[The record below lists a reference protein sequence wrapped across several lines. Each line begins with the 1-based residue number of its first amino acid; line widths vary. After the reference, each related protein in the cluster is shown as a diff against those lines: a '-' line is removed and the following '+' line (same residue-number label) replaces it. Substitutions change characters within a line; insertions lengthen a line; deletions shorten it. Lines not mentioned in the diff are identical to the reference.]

1 MTQQSRLR
9 ARILKR
15 GVSLLVAGT
24 MLSGCADFTYRRQ
37 GPESAPII
45 QGPAVSNNSTLLEPV
60 YACYRDLVHAADVK
74 RGGTGPLEISVGEV
88 RDYTGKSSINEGAN
102 VTQGSTLMVMS
113 ALGRLDPVVRLHER
127 FDPRVAELEL
137 IYGDKRQLGD
147 GRPYAVPAG
156 PQGQL
161 QRVPWTP
168 YLGGTIMSS
177 RYYIVGGITE
187 LNWNVNSGG
196 IAAKVNQI
204 GPTIRTYNA
213 SVGIDLRIVDTKS
226 LVVLHAVT
234 LQKQVTGHEV
244 DANVFSFFGN
254 RLFDISTGTK
264 NDEPIQLAIR
274 TTLELGV
281 LELLASVSGVSAE
294 PCLASAVDAGIVS
307 TSYKASV
314 PMATP
319 SPQAPFG
326 PAPMQPES
334 PILTP
339 PPAPRAAMRGV
350 APAPTVAAPIAPRS
364 PDAARPDA
372 SMRPALP
379 SYLQGPQML
388 PPPGSLSSQPG
399 GASPTPAPMFTP
411 QTDPAPDPQKQSTPG
426 TAPASS
432 NILGGSTPASPAA
445 SGKIADPSPAPSPAP
460 SAAPAGPVQ
469 TLGSNSSGRASP
481 DGSLLSNLRLAAS
494 DAATPGPDTAAAKS
508 SGGVLLTMLGSL

>member
-24 MLSGCADFTYRRQ
+24 MLSGCAEFTYRRQ

-60 YACYRDLVHAADVK
+60 YACYRDLLNAADAK
-74 RGGTGPLEISVGEV
+74 RGASGPLELSVGEV

-307 TSYKASV
+307 TSYKAAV
-314 PMATP
+314 RKATP

-339 PPAPRAAMRGV
+339 PPPPPPGAGR
-350 APAPTVAAPIAPRS
+350 APTPTAAAPIARAGRVPPRCLHAPGFAVLS
-364 PDAARPDA
+364 ARPA
-372 SMRPALP
+372 
-379 SYLQGPQML
+379 
-388 PPPGSLSSQPG
+388 
-399 GASPTPAPMFTP
+399 
-411 QTDPAPDPQKQSTPG
+411 
-426 TAPASS
+426 
-432 NILGGSTPASPAA
+432 N
-445 SGKIADPSPAPSPAP
+445 
-460 SAAPAGPVQ
+460 AAPAWFAVDVARRRVANPGADVYPADRPGAGPAEAVHAWRRSAVVEHSR
-469 TLGSNSSGRASP
+469 G
-481 DGSLLSNLRLAAS
+481 
-494 DAATPGPDTAAAKS
+494 
-508 SGGVLLTMLGSL
+508 

>member
-1 MTQQSRLR
+1 MTQQSRFR

-24 MLSGCADFTYRRQ
+24 MLSGCAEFTYRRQ

-60 YACYRDLVHAADVK
+60 YACYRDLLNAADAK
-74 RGGTGPLEISVGEV
+74 RGASGPLELSVGEV

-147 GRPYAVPAG
+147 GRVYAVPGG

-264 NDEPIQLAIR
+264 NDEPLQLAIR

-307 TSYKASV
+307 TSYKAAV
-314 PMATP
+314 PRATP

-334 PILTP
+334 PILAP
-339 PPAPRAAMRGV
+339 PPPPPPGAGR
-350 APAPTVAAPIAPRS
+350 APTPTAAAPIAPRV
-364 PDAARPDA
+364 PDASRPDA
-372 SMRPALP
+372 SMRPGLP

-388 PPPGSLSSQPG
+388 PPPGSLSTSPG
-399 GASPTPAPMFTP
+399 GSSQTPAPMFTP

-426 TAPASS
+426 AVPPSS
-432 NILGGSTPASPAA
+432 NILGGSPPASPTA
-445 SGKIADPSPAPSPAP
+445 SDKLADPAKSPAP

-469 TLGSNSSGRASP
+469 TLGSNTSGRPSP
-481 DGSLLSNLRLAAS
+481 DGSLLGTLRLAAS
-494 DAATPGPDTAAAKS
+494 DATAPAAEAPAPKTN
-508 SGGVLLTMLGSL
+508 GGVMLSMLGFL